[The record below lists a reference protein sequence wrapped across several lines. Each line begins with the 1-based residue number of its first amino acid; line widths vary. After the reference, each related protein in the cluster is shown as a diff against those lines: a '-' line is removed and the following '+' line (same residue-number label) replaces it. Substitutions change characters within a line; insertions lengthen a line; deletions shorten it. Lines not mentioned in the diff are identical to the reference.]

1 MSGRIPT
8 LLFTTNDR
16 NAKGRKPPR
25 KQMNGELIRIVEAI
39 HRDKDIE
46 KETIFQSIE
55 AAVASAT
62 KKHFGR
68 DSDIQVEL
76 DRETGEL
83 RAFEDGEPIDPEELG
98 RIAAQSA
105 KQIMIQKIREAERD
119 VIFQE
124 FEARE
129 DTIVTGLVQRY
140 EGGSLIV
147 SIDKIEGVLTRRDLI
162 PGDSYRPGD
171 TLRSVISEVRKVGSR
186 VRILLSRSSNEF
198 VTRLFELEVPE
209 IHEGLVEIKAIARI
223 PGYRTKVAIKSND
236 PRIDSVG
243 ACVGVRGS
251 RIKNIVSELNGE
263 KIDIIEWSSSPEIM
277 IVNALKPAEISKL
290 EIDDAA
296 ASAKVIVTQEQ
307 LSLAIGKRGQ
317 NVRLAS
323 RLTGWELEIVTEEQD
338 IAAHEALLK
347 NLTEAGGIPEDIIQ
361 NIIAAGYTSIEEII
375 VRGAEVLAGIEGVEA
390 DQATAI
396 IDKLKKHVEL
406 APPEEQGS
414 KPEEREDQ
422 EDQVEEETEQDD
434 TIPSKEE
441 PEDPGLNGQTEPE
454 ISETDTIELQSES
467 DEGQEQPG
475 KDKT

>member
-1 MSGRIPT
+1 
-8 LLFTTNDR
+8 
-16 NAKGRKPPR
+16 
-25 KQMNGELIRIVEAI
+25 MNGELLRIVEAI
-39 HRDKDIE
+39 HRDKDID
-46 KETIFQSIE
+46 KETIFLGIE

-62 KKHFGR
+62 KKHYGR

-83 RAFEDGEPIDPEELG
+83 HAFEDGEPIDPEELG

-124 FEARE
+124 FETRE
-129 DTIVTGLVQRY
+129 GTILTGLVQRY

-147 SIDKIEGVLTRRDLI
+147 SINKIEGVLTRHDLI

-171 TLRSVISEVRKVGSR
+171 TLRAVISEVKKVGPH

-198 VTRLFELEVPE
+198 VIRLFELEVPE
-209 IHEGLVEIKAIARI
+209 IHEGLVEIKAITRM

-263 KIDIIEWSSSPEIM
+263 KIDIIEWSDSPEIM
-277 IVNALKPAEISKL
+277 IVNALKPAEVSKL
-290 EIDDAA
+290 EIDDEA

-338 IAAHEALLK
+338 IAAHEAFLK
-347 NLTEAGGIPEDIIQ
+347 SLTEVGGISEDIAQ
-361 NIIAAGYTSIEEII
+361 NIIVAGYTSIEEIV
-375 VRGAEVLAGIEGVEA
+375 VRGTEVLASIEGIEA
-390 DQATAI
+390 DRAAETI
-396 IDKLKKHVEL
+396 EKLKEHMKL
-406 APPEEQGS
+406 APPKKQDGETEVQ
-414 KPEEREDQ
+414 KDR
-422 EDQVEEETEQDD
+422 VEEETKQDAA
-434 TIPSKEE
+434 TPSEDK

-454 ISETDTIELQSES
+454 ISETDTIKLQSES

-475 KDKT
+475 KDET

>member
-1 MSGRIPT
+1 
-8 LLFTTNDR
+8 
-16 NAKGRKPPR
+16 
-25 KQMNGELIRIVEAI
+25 MNGELLRIVEAI
-39 HRDKDIE
+39 HRDKDID
-46 KETIFQSIE
+46 KETIFLGIE

-62 KKHFGR
+62 KKHYGR

-83 RAFEDGEPIDPEELG
+83 RAFEEGEPIDPEELG

-124 FEARE
+124 FETRE
-129 DTIVTGLVQRY
+129 GTILTGLVQRY

-147 SIDKIEGVLTRRDLI
+147 SINKIEGVLTRHDLI

-171 TLRSVISEVRKVGSR
+171 TLRAVISEVKKVGPH

-198 VTRLFELEVPE
+198 VIRLFELEVPE
-209 IHEGLVEIKAIARI
+209 IHEGLVEIKAITRM

-263 KIDIIEWSSSPEIM
+263 KIDIIEWSDSPEIM

-290 EIDDAA
+290 EIDDEA

-338 IAAHEALLK
+338 IATHEAFLK
-347 NLTEAGGIPEDIIQ
+347 SLAEVGGISEDVAQ
-361 NIIAAGYTSIEEII
+361 KIIAAGYTSIEEII
-375 VRGAEVLAGIEGVEA
+375 VRGTEILAGIEGIEA
-390 DQATAI
+390 DRAAEI
-396 IDKLKKHVEL
+396 IDKLKEHAKI
-406 APPEEQGS
+406 APPEKQDGETEEQ
-414 KPEEREDQ
+414 KDR
-422 EDQVEEETEQDD
+422 VEEETRQDE
-434 TIPSKEE
+434 TTSPEKEA
-441 PEDPGLNGQTEPE
+441 EDPGPKDREAPETGEP
-454 ISETDTIELQSES
+454 DTVKLQSES

-475 KDKT
+475 KDET

>member
-1 MSGRIPT
+1 
-8 LLFTTNDR
+8 
-16 NAKGRKPPR
+16 
-25 KQMNGELIRIVEAI
+25 MNGELLRIVEAI
-39 HRDKDIE
+39 HRDKDID
-46 KETIFQSIE
+46 KETIFLGIE

-62 KKHFGR
+62 KKHYGR

-83 RAFEDGEPIDPEELG
+83 RAFEEGEPIDPEELG

-124 FEARE
+124 FETRE
-129 DTIVTGLVQRY
+129 GTILTGLVQRY

-147 SIDKIEGVLTRRDLI
+147 SINKIEGVLTRHDLI

-171 TLRSVISEVRKVGSR
+171 TLRAVISEVKKVWPH

-198 VTRLFELEVPE
+198 VMRLFELEVPE
-209 IHEGLVEIKAIARI
+209 IHEGLVEIMAITRM

-263 KIDIIEWSSSPEIM
+263 KIDIIEWSDSPEIM

-290 EIDDAA
+290 EIDDEA

-338 IAAHEALLK
+338 IATHEAFLK
-347 NLTEAGGIPEDIIQ
+347 NLAEVGGISEDVAQ
-361 NIIAAGYTSIEEII
+361 KIIAAGYTSIEEII
-375 VRGAEVLAGIEGVEA
+375 VRGTEVLAGIEGIEA
-390 DQATAI
+390 DWATEI
-396 IDKLKKHVEL
+396 IEKLKEHAKL
-406 APPEEQGS
+406 APPEKQDGETKEQ
-414 KPEEREDQ
+414 KNP
-422 EDQVEEETEQDD
+422 VEEKTEQDAETPPED
-434 TIPSKEE
+434 K

-454 ISETDTIELQSES
+454 ISETDTIKLQSES

-475 KDKT
+475 KDEI